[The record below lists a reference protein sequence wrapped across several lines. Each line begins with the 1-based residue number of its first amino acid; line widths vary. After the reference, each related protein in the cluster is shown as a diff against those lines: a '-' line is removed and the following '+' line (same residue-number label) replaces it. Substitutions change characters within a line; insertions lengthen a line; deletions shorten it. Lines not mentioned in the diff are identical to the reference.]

1 MPIPNE
7 RPPFDAPASIDTGYC
22 FVPNADGSFSA
33 ATKNNTFAGRL
44 TTKHDVDWIIIE
56 LQAGKEYT
64 FTLTGDGKGDGTLE
78 DPILMLLDS
87 KGGEVM
93 SNDDI
98 DGPDG
103 NLDSHIVLPPLE
115 EDGKF
120 YLSVSAYT
128 GNPGQSNAGA
138 YTLTVMER
146 PAGPADIMGTDM
158 ADKLH
163 GTDGGEMI
171 DAMEGNDVI
180 YAGGGDDEIEAGD
193 GNDLIMG
200 GAGADT
206 IDGGA
211 GTDTVTYKG
220 SADAPGP
227 GEDIT
232 INLRGNLASGGHA
245 TGDSLKNIENVI
257 GAMYA
262 KNMLTGDRGENL
274 LEGGMFGDV
283 LIGDRGDDHL
293 LGHAGDDRLEGE
305 DGNDT
310 LEGGYGADKLI
321 GGDGDD
327 TASYSGSMMGV
338 TVRFHSLAAMHG
350 DAEGD
355 SWNEITVEYD
365 NPDPD
370 ASADERTL
378 EETVPDIIHL
388 TGSNHDDI
396 LAGDSRGNTIMG
408 LGGHDTLYGG
418 PGGGDDVMW
427 GGSGMDK
434 IFGGIGNDTMH
445 GGAGDD
451 LLSGGAGDDKAYG
464 GAGSDM
470 IYATINGGD
479 GVVND
484 SVIDGWYWDGGGNAD
499 LDQRPMNDPDTDGD
513 ESMESVS
520 DRLSIDT
527 VSFEKAT
534 RGVHT
539 GADGRYQSGEENSA
553 FLLGADD
560 GTTAGAHAINIE
572 NIIGSSHDDAFRGN
586 AEDNKIEGGD
596 GADYLDGGEEG
607 MGGDTVSYEN
617 SDRGVTI
624 DISGDTEIAIGGHAQ
639 GDVIVNFENI
649 IGSRDYGDEL
659 IGDDANNMLWGLGD
673 EDEIDG
679 GAGSDTIEGGAG
691 ADELDGGTGAA
702 DGTEPTD
709 VTANGVD
716 EANDTLSYKDSDAGV
731 SVNLANNTASGG
743 HAEGDELEVQKAA
756 YNHDGDDSTDPLD
769 VSTFESITGSMHD
782 DRLTGDHRDNTL
794 TGLAGN
800 DTLRGGASDPG
811 DRSATQ
817 IIGDVLIGGP
827 GADVLDGGEDKDE
840 DRDNTVPGATPD
852 ATRVA
857 ASMDVASY
865 MGARAGV
872 TVDLHSRKGTGGDA
886 DGDTYRNIEKY
897 EGSSNDD
904 TFIASEGADNIDAGA
919 NDMDNRG
926 KFTDGDTI
934 SYEESE
940 TKVTINLET
949 LSTTPLVAD
958 NADDGNNENFA
969 MGDTLVGF
977 ENVTGSQFGD
987 TLTALAAGSTLKGLG
1002 GNDTLTGG
1010 AGGDTLIGDSGRDT
1024 ITGNAGDDRIVG
1036 GAGDDIMDGSAGND
1050 TFVFSPGDGA
1060 GVDVIKGF
1068 QFDLD
1073 GEHDQIDLTA
1083 FGIRD
1088 PEDLVANITRH
1099 DGEVRIDLADFGGGI
1114 IILEGTV
1121 DLHNLATEEDDPD
1134 TTTVNEETD
1143 DVIDMLSLSTDDDG
1157 GIFIL

>member
-7 RPPFDAPASIDTGYC
+7 RAPFDAPASIDTGYC

-33 ATKNNTFAGRL
+33 ATKNNTFEGTL
-44 TTKHDVDWIIIE
+44 DTKHDVDWIIIE

-64 FTLTGDGKGDGTLE
+64 FTLTGDDDGMLE

-98 DGPDG
+98 NGPKG

-128 GNPGQSNAGA
+128 GNPGQSNAGT
-138 YTLTVMER
+138 YTLTVTER
-146 PAGPADIMGTDM
+146 PAGPADIPGTPM

-180 YAGGGDDEIEAGD
+180 YAGGGDDEIEAGE
-193 GNDLIMG
+193 GHDLIMG

-220 SADAPGP
+220 SAAAPGP

-262 KNMLTGDRGENL
+262 KNMLTGDRGDNL

-283 LIGDRGDDHL
+283 LIGDRGMDTL
-293 LGHAGDDRLEGE
+293 RGHAGDDEL
-305 DGNDT
+305 DGGDDDDT
-310 LEGGYGADKLI
+310 LEGGYGADTLT
-321 GGDGDD
+321 GGHGDD

-338 TVRFHSLAAMHG
+338 TVRLHSHTAMHG

-355 SWNEITVEYD
+355 KWGDTVTVEYD

-396 LAGDSRGNTIMG
+396 LAGDSRENTIMG
-408 LGGHDTLYGG
+408 LGGHDRLYGG

-434 IFGGIGNDTMH
+434 IFGGIGNDIMH
-445 GGAGDD
+445 GGTGDD

-484 SVIDGWYWDGGGNAD
+484 SVIDGWYSDGD
-499 LDQRPMNDPDTDGD
+499 PTRPMDNPDTGSVD

-527 VSFEKAT
+527 VSFEKAK

-539 GADGRYQSGEENSA
+539 GTDGRYTSDDTNP
-553 FLLGADD
+553 FTLGAD
-560 GTTAGAHAINIE
+560 GATSADAVHIE

-596 GADYLDGGEEG
+596 GADYLDGGDEG

-624 DISGDTEIAIGGHAQ
+624 DISDETEIAIGGHAQ

-659 IGDDANNMLWGLGD
+659 IGDNANNMLWGLGD

-691 ADELDGGTGAA
+691 ADELDGGTHA
-702 DGTEPTD
+702 DDEADTGD
-709 VTANGVD
+709 DGVD
-716 EANDTLSYKDSDAGV
+716 RDGDILSYVASDAGV
-731 SVNLANNTASGG
+731 SVNLANNTVSGG

-756 YNHDGDDSTDPLD
+756 YDHDDDDSTDPLD
-769 VSTFESITGSMHD
+769 VSTFESVTGSMHD
-782 DRLTGDHRDNTL
+782 DRLTGDHRVNIL

-800 DTLRGGASDPG
+800 DTLRGLAGAD
-811 DRSATQ
+811 T
-817 IIGDVLIGGP
+817 LIGGP

-840 DRDNTVPGATPD
+840 VGDNMS
-852 ATRVA
+852 R
-857 ASMDVASY
+857 DVASY
-865 MGARAGV
+865 AGARAGV
-872 TVDLHSRKGTGGDA
+872 TVDLHSRKGIGGDA
-886 DGDTYRNIEKY
+886 DGDTYRNIEEY
-897 EGSSNDD
+897 VGSSNDD
-904 TFIASEGADNIDAGA
+904 TFIASEGADVIDAGA
-919 NDMDNRG
+919 NNMDDRSRS
-926 KFTDGDTI
+926 TDGDTI

-940 TKVTINLET
+940 TGVKINLEEI
-949 LSTTPLVAD
+949 LGRAD
-958 NADDGNNENFA
+958 GAEGAIGGAVDDGGVTDGNNHVGNDMNFA
-969 MGDTLVGF
+969 KGDMLEGF

-987 TLTALAAGSTLKGLG
+987 ELTALAGGSILRGLG
-1002 GNDTLTGG
+1002 GNDDLTGG
-1010 AGGDTLIGDSGRDT
+1010 EGEDTLIGDSGRDT
-1024 ITGNAGDDRIVG
+1024 LAGGAGADRIVG
-1036 GAGDDIMDGSAGND
+1036 GAGDDVMYGGAADTADESSRD

-1060 GVDVIKGF
+1060 GVDIIKD
-1068 QFDLD
+1068 FDTSNGASAD
-1073 GEHDQIDLTA
+1073 ADPDSDQIDLTA

-1088 PEDLVANITRH
+1088 WEDLAANISVH
-1099 DGEVRIDLADFGGGI
+1099 DGNDIRIDLSDFGGGI
-1114 IILEGTV
+1114 IILEDV
-1121 DLHNLATEEDDPD
+1121 DIDNLDNPVDEDANDMIDVLSVFDVDTNPD
-1134 TTTVNEETD
+1134 
-1143 DVIDMLSLSTDDDG
+1143 

>member
-7 RPPFDAPASIDTGYC
+7 RAPFDAPASIDTGYC

-33 ATKNNTFAGRL
+33 ATKNNTFEGTL
-44 TTKHDVDWIIIE
+44 DTKHDVDWIIIE

-64 FTLTGDGKGDGTLE
+64 FTLTGDGEGHDTLE
-78 DPILMLLDS
+78 DPILMLRDS

-128 GNPGQSNAGA
+128 GNPGQSNKGA
-138 YTLTVMER
+138 YTLTVTER
-146 PAGPADIMGTDM
+146 PAGPADIMGTVM

-163 GTDGGEMI
+163 GTDGGEII

-220 SADAPGP
+220 SAAAPGP

-232 INLRGNLASGGHA
+232 INLYGNLASGGHA

-262 KNMLTGDRGENL
+262 ENMLTGDRGDNL
-274 LEGGMFGDV
+274 LEGGMFEDV

-355 SWNEITVEYD
+355 SWNEVTVEYD

-378 EETVPDIIHL
+378 EETVPDIINL
-388 TGSNHDDI
+388 TGSGMADI
-396 LAGDSRGNTIMG
+396 LAGDSRANTIK
-408 LGGHDTLYGG
+408 GGGGDDRIYGG
-418 PGGGDDVMW
+418 PGGGDDMLH
-427 GGSGMDK
+427 GDSGNDMV
-434 IFGGIGNDTMH
+434 FGGLGNDTLM
-445 GGAGDD
+445 GGMGNDM
-451 LLSGGAGDDKAYG
+451 LWGGPGADKSFG
-464 GAGSDM
+464 GPGSDM
-470 IYATINGGD
+470 IYSD
-479 GVVND
+479 LMDDVR
-484 SVIDGWYWDGGGNAD
+484 DGGEDMNG
-499 LDQRPMNDPDTDGD
+499 LDRDT
-513 ESMESVS
+513 
-520 DRLSIDT
+520 L
-527 VSFEKAT
+527 SFEKLADKPVGTNTAAFTLGGVNVEYDPAT
-534 RGVHT
+534 SQYGTWDRTAEDPDDHTFTPTSGIDAVGFEHVIGSDEDDFITGSDTAMEEIDGHDGGDTLVGGT
-539 GADGRYQSGEENSA
+539 GA
-553 FLLGADD
+553 
-560 GTTAGAHAINIE
+560 
-572 NIIGSSHDDAFRGN
+572 
-586 AEDNKIEGGD
+586 
-596 GADYLDGGEEG
+596 
-607 MGGDTVSYEN
+607 GDTVSYEN
-617 SDRGVTI
+617 SDSRVRVDLGDGTT
-624 DISGDTEIAIGGHAQ
+624 GDTNGSRTSGGHAT
-639 GDVIVNFENI
+639 GDTISGFENI
-649 IGSRDYGDEL
+649 KGSAHNDILTARSDDTN
-659 IGDDANNMLWGLGD
+659 DDASGNQGSTLWGLDGD
-673 EDEIDG
+673 DEIIG
-679 GAGSDTIEGGAG
+679 RGGSDTIEGGAG
-691 ADELDGGTGAA
+691 ADELDGGTSDASTTDNADMGA
-702 DGTEPTD
+702 D
-709 VTANGVD
+709 TAP
-716 EANDTLSYKDSDAGV
+716 DTLSYAASDAGV
-731 SVNLANNTASGG
+731 SVNLANNSVSGG
-743 HAEGDELEVQKAA
+743 HAEGDELEVQEAA
-756 YNHDGDDSTDPLD
+756 YDHDGDEETDMLD
-769 VSTFESITGSMHD
+769 VSTFENVTGSMHD
-782 DRLTGDHRDNTL
+782 DRLTGDHRDNVL
-794 TGLAGN
+794 TGHAGN
-800 DTLRGGASDPG
+800 DTLRGLAGA
-811 DRSATQ
+811 DR
-817 IIGDVLIGGP
+817 LIGGP
-827 GADVLDGGEDKDE
+827 GADVLDGGEERND
-840 DRDNTVPGATPD
+840 DNSV
-852 ATRVA
+852 V
-857 ASMDVASY
+857 DVASY
-865 MGARAGV
+865 AGARAGV

-886 DGDTYRNIEKY
+886 DGDTYRNIERY

-904 TFIASEGADNIDAGA
+904 TFIASEGVDVIDAGM
-919 NDMDNRG
+919 NDADDRG
-926 KFTDGDTI
+926 KSTDGDTI

-949 LSTTPLVAD
+949 LSTTPEVAG
-958 NADDGNNENFA
+958 NADENEGRDENYA
-969 MGDTLVGF
+969 EGDNLMGF

-987 TLTALAAGSTLKGLG
+987 MLTALTASDGVTGSTLKGLG

-1010 AGGDTLIGDSGRDT
+1010 DGKDILIGDGGRDE
-1024 ITGNAGDDRIVG
+1024 ITGGGSDDRIVG
-1036 GAGDDIMDGSAGND
+1036 GSGDDVMTGGAGDD

-1060 GVDVIKGF
+1060 GVDIIKDFRNGSSGE
-1068 QFDLD
+1068 DKLD
-1073 GEHDQIDLTA
+1073 FTA

-1088 PEDLVANITRH
+1088 PEDLAANISWIN
-1099 DGEVRIDLADFGGGI
+1099 DDVRIDLTPFGGGI
-1114 IILEGTV
+1114 IILEGDV
-1121 DLHNLATEEDDPD
+1121 DLDDLDVPVAQGGPD
-1134 TTTVNEETD
+1134 EGNE
-1143 DVIDMLSLSTDDDG
+1143 IDEAGLNVGADG
-1157 GIFIL
+1157 VFIL